1 MAAEQAVSKLAP
13 NLTPRQLS
21 LPDRTLPPT
30 LPLIIS
36 TQDSWNP
43 QSCKLETTKTD
54 TQHHHLQ
61 LVEGTLELLRS
72 IDKPL
77 AILSICGPYRSGKS
91 YFMSRLLGSPGAFQ
105 LGHSMRA
112 CTRGIWMATT
122 ILECEEFATIFLDT
136 EGIDAV
142 GASETMAMSLLTLT
156 TLLSSYLI
164 YNSKKVP
171 QKVDLDKMR
180 CFSQLSTSLLAQRGD
195 CMTTEAMKK
204 FFPRFLWLLR
214 DVHLAITDKEGKK
227 ITPTEFLH
235 TRILTSECGE
245 PTELGSSLC
254 NLFPSLECCTLPVP
268 SIKKEVIRN
277 IVEQEDKLKPAF
289 NTAVNELIQQILQQV
304 APKMAI
310 DGVSLVN
317 GSTFAALACGYV
329 EAINTPGALPNLEQ
343 GWQAVIR
350 LQIKEYTDKLVKEYE
365 REMEELLKGILPLEE
380 RNLMRIH
387 EQKLIKKRHKLQ
399 QEVCRISPL
408 NSSTEDLD
416 PFFSQLEQEIIK
428 WSRPDD
434 ETEREVVGG
443 VLFQFTTQNY
453 SESKQHC
460 EELFGKLVEQF
471 KLKDKVTEAVQSSKT
486 LEIQEEIQAITH
498 HYNEVAVGPAASE
511 VMEKG
516 LMELNQLEKTLKM
529 IPGCPQDV
537 EVIGRGPNRIK
548 LSWNPPAHNPEAA
561 ELYVVSMRV
570 EGGAWEEAKRT
581 KQTKA
586 LVTGLK
592 SKKKYEFKV
601 TATNSVMRSLENV
614 KETKTELSKADIAV
628 LLSVVGAAMPLM
640 SVGLKVHAILEKKI
654 LGSEL
659 GTAAKVGIYA
669 ATAPLSLLLTPAV
682 PPVVAIHLAAEVS
695 VDRNRGDLTPVSD
708 DEDM

>member
-1 MAAEQAVSKLAP
+1 
-13 NLTPRQLS
+13 
-21 LPDRTLPPT
+21 
-30 LPLIIS
+30 
-36 TQDSWNP
+36 
-43 QSCKLETTKTD
+43 
-54 TQHHHLQ
+54 
-61 LVEGTLELLRS
+61 
-72 IDKPL
+72 
-77 AILSICGPYRSGKS
+77 
-91 YFMSRLLGSPGAFQ
+91 
-105 LGHSMRA
+105 
-112 CTRGIWMATT
+112 
-122 ILECEEFATIFLDT
+122 
-136 EGIDAV
+136 
-142 GASETMAMSLLTLT
+142 
-156 TLLSSYLI
+156 
-164 YNSKKVP
+164 
-171 QKVDLDKMR
+171 
-180 CFSQLSTSLLAQRGD
+180 
-195 CMTTEAMKK
+195 MTTEAMKK

>member
-1 MAAEQAVSKLAP
+1 
-13 NLTPRQLS
+13 
-21 LPDRTLPPT
+21 
-30 LPLIIS
+30 
-36 TQDSWNP
+36 
-43 QSCKLETTKTD
+43 
-54 TQHHHLQ
+54 
-61 LVEGTLELLRS
+61 
-72 IDKPL
+72 
-77 AILSICGPYRSGKS
+77 
-91 YFMSRLLGSPGAFQ
+91 
-105 LGHSMRA
+105 
-112 CTRGIWMATT
+112 
-122 ILECEEFATIFLDT
+122 
-136 EGIDAV
+136 
-142 GASETMAMSLLTLT
+142 
-156 TLLSSYLI
+156 
-164 YNSKKVP
+164 
-171 QKVDLDKMR
+171 
-180 CFSQLSTSLLAQRGD
+180 
-195 CMTTEAMKK
+195 MTTEAMKK

-214 DVHLAITDKEGKK
+214 DVHLAITDKKGKK

-235 TRILTSECGE
+235 TRILASECGE

-254 NLFPSLECCTLPVP
+254 SLFPSLECCTLPQA

-277 IVEQEDKLKPAF
+277 IVEQEDKLNPAF

-350 LQIKEYTDKLVKEYE
+350 LQIKEYTDKLVREYE
-365 REMEELLKGILPLEE
+365 REMEESLKGILPLEE

-387 EQKLIKKRHKLQ
+387 EQKLKSKQNELQ
-399 QEVCRISPL
+399 QEVCRINPL
-408 NSSTEDLD
+408 NSSKEDVNPLI
-416 PFFSQLEQEIIK
+416 SELEQEIIK
-428 WSRPDD
+428 WSKPDD
-434 ETEREVVGG
+434 GAEREVVGG
-443 VLFQFTTQNY
+443 VLFQFTTLNY
-453 SESKQHC
+453 SKSKQHC

-471 KLKDKVTEAVQSSKT
+471 KLKDKVIEAVQSSKT
-486 LEIQEEIQAITH
+486 LEIQKEIRAITH

-511 VMEKG
+511 VREKG

-529 IPGCPQDV
+529 IPGCPHDV

-614 KETKTELSKADIAV
+614 KETKTELSKADISV

>member
-1 MAAEQAVSKLAP
+1 MATEHKFIPS
-13 NLTPRQLS
+13 LTPRQLS
-21 LPDRTLPPT
+21 LPDRTLSPA

-43 QSCKLETTKTD
+43 HSCKLETTKTHSQD
-54 TQHHHLQ
+54 HHLQ

-77 AILSICGPYRSGKS
+77 AILSICGSYRSGKS

-156 TLLSSYLI
+156 TLLSYYFI

-180 CFSQLSTSLLAQRGD
+180 CFSQPSTLLLAQRGE
-195 CMTTEAMKK
+195 CMTTEAIKK
-204 FFPRFLWLLR
+204 FFPQFLWLLR
-214 DVHLAITDKEGKK
+214 DVHLTITDKEGKK

-235 TRILTSECGE
+235 TRILASECGE

-254 NLFPSLECCTLPVP
+254 SLFPSLECCTLPVP
-268 SIKKEVIRN
+268 SIKKEVIHN
-277 IVEQEDKLKPAF
+277 IVEQEDKLKPTF
-289 NTAVNELIQQILQQV
+289 NTAVNELIQQILQKV
-304 APKMAI
+304 APKKAI
-310 DGVSLVN
+310 DGVSFMN
-317 GSTFAALACGYV
+317 GSTFVALACGYV

-350 LQIKEYTDKLVKEYE
+350 LQIKEYTDKLVREYE
-365 REMEELLKGILPLEE
+365 REMEESLKGILPLEE

-387 EQKLIKKRHKLQ
+387 EQKLKRKKDKLQ
-399 QEVCRISPL
+399 QEVCSINPL
-408 NSSTEDLD
+408 NSGAEDVE
-416 PFFSQLEQEIIK
+416 PITCQLEQEIIK
-428 WSRPDD
+428 WS
-434 ETEREVVGG
+434 
-443 VLFQFTTQNY
+443 
-453 SESKQHC
+453 KQAD
-460 EELFGKLVEQF
+460 G
-471 KLKDKVTEAVQSSKT
+471 AVR
-486 LEIQEEIQAITH
+486 
-498 HYNEVAVGPAASE
+498 PAASE

-516 LMELNQLEKTLKM
+516 LVELHKLEKTLKM

-537 EVIGRGPNRIK
+537 KVIGIGSDRIK
-548 LSWNPPAHNPEAA
+548 LSWKPPAHNPEAA

-570 EGGAWEEAKRT
+570 EGGGWEEVKRT
-581 KQTKA
+581 KHTKA

-601 TATNSVMRSLENV
+601 IATNSVMIGLGNMKESETERSNAFRVAE
-614 KETKTELSKADIAV
+614 
-628 LLSVVGAAMPLM
+628 GAAIGAAL
-640 SVGLKVHAILEKKI
+640 STLFIGFELCDAIQRKI
-654 LGSEL
+654 KPDSGFS
-659 GTAAKVGIYA
+659 TATQVGIVA
-669 ATAPLSLLLTPAV
+669 ATLPLALLICPVTA
-682 PPVVAIHLAAEVS
+682 PVVTVLCAEEEI
-695 VDRNRGDLTPVSD
+695 NRDLGDLTPVS
-708 DEDM
+708 ED

>member
-1 MAAEQAVSKLAP
+1 MATESSTVSP
-13 NLTPRQLS
+13 SLTPRLLS
-21 LPDRTLPPT
+21 LPDRSLPPA

-43 QSCKLETTKTD
+43 HSCKLETTKTD
-54 TQHHHLQ
+54 TQDHHLQ
-61 LVEGTLELLRS
+61 LVEATLELLRS

-77 AILSICGPYRSGKS
+77 AILSICGSYRSGKS

-105 LGHSMRA
+105 FGHSMRA

-195 CMTTEAMKK
+195 SMTPKAMKT
-204 FFPRFLWLLR
+204 FFPQFLWLLR

-235 TRILTSECGE
+235 TRILASESGE

-254 NLFPSLECCTLPVP
+254 SLFPSLECCTLPVP

-304 APKMAI
+304 APKKAI

-329 EAINTPGALPNLEQ
+329 EAINTPGTLPNLEQ

-350 LQIKEYTDKLVKEYE
+350 LQIKEYTDKLVREYE
-365 REMEELLKGILPLEE
+365 REMEESLKGILPLKE

-387 EQKLIKKRHKLQ
+387 E
-399 QEVCRISPL
+399 
-408 NSSTEDLD
+408 
-416 PFFSQLEQEIIK
+416 
-428 WSRPDD
+428 
-434 ETEREVVGG
+434 G
-443 VLFQFTTQNY
+443 VWACLFQQRTYQD
-453 SESKQHC
+453 
-460 EELFGKLVEQF
+460 GKCL
-471 KLKDKVTEAVQSSKT
+471 
-486 LEIQEEIQAITH
+486 
-498 HYNEVAVGPAASE
+498 
-511 VMEKG
+511 
-516 LMELNQLEKTLKM
+516 
-529 IPGCPQDV
+529 
-537 EVIGRGPNRIK
+537 
-548 LSWNPPAHNPEAA
+548 
-561 ELYVVSMRV
+561 
-570 EGGAWEEAKRT
+570 
-581 KQTKA
+581 
-586 LVTGLK
+586 
-592 SKKKYEFKV
+592 
-601 TATNSVMRSLENV
+601 
-614 KETKTELSKADIAV
+614 
-628 LLSVVGAAMPLM
+628 
-640 SVGLKVHAILEKKI
+640 
-654 LGSEL
+654 
-659 GTAAKVGIYA
+659 
-669 ATAPLSLLLTPAV
+669 
-682 PPVVAIHLAAEVS
+682 
-695 VDRNRGDLTPVSD
+695 
-708 DEDM
+708 